1 MPINEEF
8 YEQMLKQ
15 KQEAIEREEVEYNR
29 RNLIELKKKFVEDK
43 LVEKEHE
50 LFHNLKKDTTSV
62 P

>member
-15 KQEAIEREEVEYNR
+15 KQKAIEREEIEYNR

>member
-1 MPINEEF
+1 
-8 YEQMLKQ
+8 MLKQ
-15 KQEAIEREEVEYNR
+15 KQDAIERKEVEYNR